1 MTDQPF
7 PAPTDYP
14 DGYFATQEN
23 CIFPGLV
30 QLDVRTVAN
39 RIERA
44 FPLDI
49 QLEVDECWLTIGR
62 QAGLFQ
68 RLASPLLGGGE
79 PIATPIRLRVRL
91 QHCYVRYQCQGVTI
105 PTSSKY
111 RSAVEI
117 GTYSDRR
124 NMSDTTASTQDVSGN
139 AGFGAKAGSKENS
152 LSAEAGFRSA
162 SQWQGRVTTERVI
175 AATRDIYEVEAVPG
189 GWRIGDKVFGD
200 PVKDGGLLD
209 GPYFARKVE
218 GHPHSCMVQFP
229 RGTSDGAILL
239 DVTTRDGLRVEREDG
254 TGAPLSERES
264 AVLAMKDR
272 MAALCIE
279 TAERQSLSEVI
290 LASVSV
296 RCSTAH
302 DAEEMPL

>member
-1 MTDQPF
+1 MTDDPF
-7 PAPTDYP
+7 STPVTYP
-14 DGYFATQEN
+14 DGYFGAQEN

-49 QLEVDECWLTIGR
+49 RLEVDECWLTIER
-62 QAGLFQ
+62 PAGLIQ
-68 RLASPLLGGGE
+68 RLAGPLLGTGE
-79 PIATPIRLRVRL
+79 PSSTTIRLRVRL
-91 QHCYVRYQCQGVTI
+91 QHCYVRYQCQGVNI

-117 GTYSDRR
+117 GTYSDRLKS
-124 NMSDTTASTQDVSGN
+124 SDTSASTRDVSGT
-139 AGFGAKAGSKENS
+139 AALGAKAGIKENS
-152 LSAEAGFRSA
+152 LSAESGFRAA
-162 SQWQGRVTTERVI
+162 SQWQGKITTERVI

-200 PVKDGGLLD
+200 PVKESGLLD
-209 GPYFARKVE
+209 GPYFARKVD
-218 GHPHSCMVQFP
+218 GHPHTCTVHFP
-229 RGTSDGAILL
+229 RGTGEGTILF

-254 TGAPLSERES
+254 SGATLSERES
-264 AVLAMKDR
+264 AVLNMKDR
-272 MAALCIE
+272 LAALCIE
-279 TAERQSLSEVI
+279 NAERRSLSEMV

-296 RCSTAH
+296 RCSAAH
-302 DAEEMPL
+302 DAEDMPL